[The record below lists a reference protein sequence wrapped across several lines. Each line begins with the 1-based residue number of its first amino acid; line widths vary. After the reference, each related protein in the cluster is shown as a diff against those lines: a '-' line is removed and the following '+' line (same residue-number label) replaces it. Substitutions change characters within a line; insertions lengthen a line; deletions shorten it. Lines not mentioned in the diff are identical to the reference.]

1 MNTDSDKP
9 LVLIVDDNR
18 DAAEVLA
25 LLIEMEGFAA
35 ATARTVAQA
44 REAVANTPP
53 RLIFLDVN
61 LPDGSGLDL
70 LADVKADLKTA
81 DIEIVVLS
89 GMLDARLE
97 EEAHLLGAR
106 AFVTKP
112 MAHGQLTALLSALR

>member
-9 LVLIVDDNR
+9 LVLVVDDNR

-25 LLIEMEGFAA
+25 LLIEVEGFAA

-44 REAVANTPP
+44 REAVASAPP

-81 DIEIVVLS
+81 HIEVVMLS
-89 GMLDARLE
+89 GMLDERLK

-106 AFVTKP
+106 AFITKP
-112 MAHGQLTALLSALR
+112 LAHEQLTALLAALR

>member
-1 MNTDSDKP
+1 MNADSDKP
-9 LVLIVDDNR
+9 LVLVVDDNL

-44 REAVANTPP
+44 REVVANRPP

-81 DIEIVVLS
+81 DIHVVMLS
-89 GMLDARLE
+89 GMMDERLK
-97 EEAHLLGAR
+97 EEAHLLGAH

-112 MAHGQLTALLSALR
+112 LAHEQLTALLSALR